1 MKNKG
6 DEKKSLYTM
15 ITQAAWVAVGCGILF
30 LMYKV
35 VTELI

>member
-1 MKNKG
+1 MKNKN

-15 ITQAAWVAVGCGILF
+15 ITQVAWVAVGCGILF

-35 VTELI
+35 ATELI